1 MRGGVEIGVD
11 RLEFHELGSLGG
23 TSAERLPI
31 DPMEFLVPVTGA
43 IGAASSGVVYV
54 SASHHACP
62 CRLPKKSSRRVGSAV
77 VLPTEG
83 ELQRGGPGA
92 PCEIFRGGSPR
103 DPVGGTNAMAF
114 LRNSRSH
121 IGGGRRG
128 GRVPPPSQGGLTDR
142 MKPRGCHSVGDPKDS
157 RSSCCHP

>member
-43 IGAASSGVVYV
+43 IGAASSGVVHV

-62 CRLPKKSSRRVGSAV
+62 CRFPKKSSRRVGSAV

-83 ELQRGGPGA
+83 ERAGAQGPRA
-92 PCEIFRGGSPR
+92 KSSEA
-103 DPVGGTNAMAF
+103 D
-114 LRNSRSH
+114 LRETLWEEPTPWLS
-121 IGGGRRG
+121 
-128 GRVPPPSQGGLTDR
+128 
-142 MKPRGCHSVGDPKDS
+142 
-157 RSSCCHP
+157 